1 MPRQGRINIEGGIY
15 HVIQR
20 GLERREL
27 FKDNADREEFVRRLA
42 EGLKATEAKCLGWAL
57 MPNHF
62 HLLIRTGVRP
72 LSDLMRRLLTGY
84 AIYFNRKYKR
94 SGYLYQNRY
103 KSILCQE
110 DAYLLELVRYI
121 HLNPLRA
128 KIVKDMHQLNKYKWS
143 GHSVIVGENTAQ
155 WQSIG
160 EILEYFS
167 NRKSEAIKKY
177 VNFVEEGKV
186 KGKREE
192 FTGGGLRRSA
202 GGKWSEVLALKRAK
216 EYRQADERV
225 LGDGGFVEEVLKAAE
240 EKVHRNEMLV
250 KNGWD
255 LSKVD
260 KRVCEIYNL
269 EKGGLKNRSRL
280 NAVSK
285 ARKVFMYL
293 ASKEL
298 GKSGT
303 DIAKYLRITAVAVSK
318 GIRHGETLSR
328 ESGWTVPFKL
338 DA

>member
-1 MPRQGRINIEGGIY
+1 MPRQGRIHITGGIY

-20 GLERREL
+20 GIERKEIFHGPPDYTQFLHRLE
-27 FKDNADREEFVRRLA
+27 KGLA
-42 EGLKATEAKCLGWAL
+42 ETGHKCYAWAL

-62 HLLIRTGVRP
+62 HLLLRTGARP
-72 LSDLMRRLLTGY
+72 LSDLMRKILTGY
-84 AIYFNRKYKR
+84 AVHYNKKYNR

-216 EYRQADERV
+216 
-225 LGDGGFVEEVLKAAE
+225 
-240 EKVHRNEMLV
+240 
-250 KNGWD
+250 
-255 LSKVD
+255 
-260 KRVCEIYNL
+260 
-269 EKGGLKNRSRL
+269 
-280 NAVSK
+280 
-285 ARKVFMYL
+285 
-293 ASKEL
+293 
-298 GKSGT
+298 
-303 DIAKYLRITAVAVSK
+303 
-318 GIRHGETLSR
+318 
-328 ESGWTVPFKL
+328 
-338 DA
+338 